1 MPIRFGGPGVTN
13 TLADLTSNQFALQA
27 GGVWMPP
34 ANGYW
39 VNLGRYSQL
48 QEYDPITTTWQPIS
62 GVKNHTFFSADGVNM
77 RFANTSG
84 CVVGAYLT
92 NAGSGYTSPPTVT
105 TTTGATLFA
114 IVGGAVNTTV
124 TVSYGGS
131 NYTFAPDVVFSA
143 PPSPGVPAT
152 GYCTISSG
160 VVTSVTVTNQGA
172 GYTFPPTISFFNDPR
187 DSTGANA
194 AAVATLTGAGTVTA
208 VLVTNHGTPT
218 TSVPT
223 LTFSGGGGSAAAA
236 TAIMNF
242 AITAF
247 GITTAGAGYTASAGF
262 VTLSATPTPVAL
274 GTASAYTNPGSQQN
288 LVTMRPAIVATTT
301 SGAGPLSTTN
311 QTVIDGGSYESIPA
325 VGSLN
330 VTFNGIIT
338 TAAVLNVSVGGLND
352 TENYIYPS

>member
-13 TLADLTSNQFALQA
+13 TLADLTSNQVALQA
-27 GGVWMPP
+27 GGVWTPP

-39 VNLGRYSQL
+39 LSLGRYTQL
-48 QEYDPITTTWQPIS
+48 QEYDPIMTIWRAIS
-62 GVKNHTFFSADGVNM
+62 SPRKDIFISADGVNM
-77 RFANTSG
+77 RLANTTG

-105 TTTGATLFA
+105 TTTGATLMA
-114 IVGGAVNTTV
+114 IVGGAVNTSV
-124 TVSYGGS
+124 TVGYGGTG
-131 NYTFAPDVVFSA
+131 YTFAPNVVFSA

-152 GYCTISSG
+152 GYCTISGG
-160 VVTSVTVTNQGA
+160 VVTGVTVTNQGA
-172 GYTFPPTISFFNDPR
+172 GYTFPPTVSFFNDPR

-208 VLVTNHGTPT
+208 VLVTNHGNPT

-223 LTFSGGGGSAAAA
+223 LTFSGGGGSGAAA

-247 GITTAGAGYTASAGF
+247 GISTAGAGYTAAAGF

-301 SGAGPLSTTN
+301 SAAGALSTTN

-338 TAAVLNVSVGGLND
+338 TAAVLSVTVGGLND